1 MTADPKQLA
10 RPIWSA
16 LTTSHARFALGNDMA
31 RRFPPDVSPMTA
43 VREVSPANLKALSD
57 LVTPGEIVGL
67 FSAEPVFADGDFA
80 VIEHKSVDQMVYE
93 GEGDDTAPISGEIAN
108 LTPVDV
114 PEMLALA
121 ELTKPGPFVKR
132 TIALGTYLGI
142 RSNGELI
149 AMAGERLKCEG
160 YTEISA
166 VCTHPAHRRRG
177 LSSLLVRRLMRQM
190 LARGETPFL
199 HLYSTNTTAAA
210 LYRKL
215 GFVRRRSFI
224 VTVLKRER
232 PRN

>member
-1 MTADPKQLA
+1 MAPDPKQLE

-57 LVTPGEIVGL
+57 LVMPGEIVGL

-93 GEGDDTAPISGEIAN
+93 DGDTAPISGDIAQ
-108 LTPVDV
+108 LTPADV

-149 AMAGERLKCEG
+149 AMAGERLKCDG

-166 VCTHPAHRRRG
+166 VCTHPAHGRRG
-177 LSSLLVRRLMRQM
+177 LSSLLVRTLMQQM

-215 GFVRRRSFI
+215 GFVHRRSFI

-232 PRN
+232 SST